1 METGKNLR
9 HRLQNPTPITSSFSK
24 VSLPDFRNLGVIL
37 RVTLLA
43 EALRLLATLVTSPDL
58 TAAYAQFIA
67 QGLLYEPALLVS
79 LVVLYVVAP
88 LIRRISYSAGV
99 VLVMTTIVVIV
110 LVLQLGLRTMLP
122 GQLPE
127 SLLRNALLAVMVGG
141 TLLAYFNWRHLRLSP
156 SLAESRLM
164 ALQARIKPHFLFN
177 TLNSVLGLIRED
189 PRRAE
194 AMLENLADLFRA
206 VMSDSRALVPFSQEL
221 ELAKAYVAIEE
232 IRFGPRLRVNW
243 TCDTAPSDA
252 LVPLLLLQP
261 LVENAVLHGV
271 APLEAGALISVE
283 AYENDHNLMVFVRNP
298 APEDA
303 QIREGNRIAL
313 ENIRERLAL
322 HFDVEAR
329 LKVES
334 LNGEFVVSLR
344 IPIKRKNALSKIL

>member
-1 METGKNLR
+1 LPETSDNR
-9 HRLQNPTPITSSFSK
+9 CQSLQTSTNIISSFSK

-43 EALRLLATLVTSPDL
+43 EALRLLATLVSSPDL
-58 TAAYAQFIA
+58 NAAYAQFMV
-67 QGLLYEPALLVS
+67 QGLLYEPAILMS
-79 LVVLYVVAP
+79 LVALYVFAP
-88 LIRRISYSAGV
+88 LFRKVSYRAGV
-99 VLVMTTIVVIV
+99 VLILAMVVVIV
-110 LVLQLGLRTMLP
+110 LALQLALRALLP

-127 SLLRNALLAVMVGG
+127 SMLRNALLALAVSG
-141 TLLAYFNWRHLRLSP
+141 TLLAYLNWRHLRLSP

-164 ALQARIKPHFLFN
+164 ALQARIRPHFLFN

-189 PRRAE
+189 PKRAE

-243 TCDTAPSDA
+243 SCDAALADA
-252 LVPLLLLQP
+252 LVPPLLLQP
-261 LVENAVLHGV
+261 LVENAVIHGV
-271 APLEAGALISVE
+271 AQLEAGAVISVE
-283 AYENDHNLMVFVRNP
+283 AYTDDLNLMVFVRNP
-298 APEDA
+298 APEDT

-313 ENIRERLAL
+313 DNIRERLAL

-329 LKVES
+329 LKVDAV
-334 LNGEFVVSLR
+334 NGEFVVSLR
-344 IPIKRKNALSKIL
+344 IPIKRERAT

>member
-1 METGKNLR
+1 MPQ
-9 HRLQNPTPITSSFSK
+9 LQNQTHITSYSK
-24 VSLPDFRNLGVIL
+24 LALPDFRNLGVIL

-43 EALRLLATLVTSPDL
+43 EALRLLLTLVTSPDL
-58 TAAYAQFIA
+58 QTAYAQFVA
-67 QGLLYEPALLVS
+67 KGLLYEPALLFS
-79 LVVLYVVAP
+79 LVALYVVSP
-88 LIRRISYSAGV
+88 LLRRISYGASIALVLAMV
-99 VLVMTTIVVIV
+99 VVVV
-110 LVLQLGLRTMLP
+110 LVLQLGLRALLP

-127 SLLRNALLAVMVGG
+127 SLLRNALLAVGVSA
-141 TLLAYFNWRHLRLSP
+141 TLLAYLNWRHLRLSP

-164 ALQARIKPHFLFN
+164 ALQARIRPHFLFN

-189 PRRAE
+189 PKRAE

-206 VMSDSRALVPFSQEL
+206 VMSDCRALVPFSQEL

-243 TCDTAPSDA
+243 SCDAAPVDA
-252 LVPLLLLQP
+252 LVPPLLLQP

-283 AYENDHNLMVFVRNP
+283 AYEVDQNLMVFVRNP
-298 APEDA
+298 APEDT

-313 ENIRERLAL
+313 DNIRERLAL

-329 LKVES
+329 LKIDIV
-334 LNGEFVVSLR
+334 NGEFVVSLR
-344 IPIKRKNALSKIL
+344 IPIKRERAA

>member
-1 METGKNLR
+1 M
-9 HRLQNPTPITSSFSK
+9 QNSTPITSSFSK

-43 EALRLLATLVTSPDL
+43 EVLRLLATLVTSADL
-58 TAAYAQFIA
+58 EAAYVQFIE

-79 LVVLYVVAP
+79 LVMLYVVAP
-88 LIRRISYSAGV
+88 LIRRLSYGAGV
-99 VLVMTTIVVIV
+99 VLVLLMVVIIV
-110 LVLQLGLRTMLP
+110 FALQLALRALLP

-127 SLLRNALLAVMVGG
+127 SMLRNALLALAVSA
-141 TLLAYFNWRHLRLSP
+141 TLLAYLNWRHLRLSP

-164 ALQARIKPHFLFN
+164 ALQARIRPHFLFN

-189 PRRAE
+189 PKKAE

-206 VMSDSRALVPFSQEL
+206 VMADSRALVPFSQEL

-232 IRFGPRLRVNW
+232 IRFGSRLRVHW
-243 TCDTAPSDA
+243 SCDAALADA
-252 LVPLLLLQP
+252 LVPPLMLQP

-271 APLEAGALISVE
+271 APFEAGALSSVE
-283 AYENDHNLMVFVRNP
+283 AYKDDLNLMVFVRNP
-298 APEDA
+298 APEDT

-313 ENIRERLAL
+313 DNIRERLAL

-329 LKVES
+329 MKVDTV
-334 LNGEFVVSLR
+334 NGEFVVSLR
-344 IPIKRKNALSKIL
+344 IPIKRERAT

>member
-1 METGKNLR
+1 M
-9 HRLQNPTPITSSFSK
+9 
-24 VSLPDFRNLGVIL
+24 PDFRNLGVIL

-58 TAAYAQFIA
+58 PAAYAQFVA

-79 LVVLYVVAP
+79 LVALYVVAP
-88 LIRRISYSAGV
+88 FIRRMSYGAGIV
-99 VLVMTTIVVIV
+99 FVFALVVVIV
-110 LVLQLGLRTMLP
+110 LVLQLGLRALLP
-122 GQLPE
+122 GQLSE
-127 SLLRNALLAVMVGG
+127 SLLRNALLAVGVSG
-141 TLLAYFNWRHLRLSP
+141 TLLAYLNWRHLRLSP

-164 ALQARIKPHFLFN
+164 ALQARIRPHFLFN

-189 PRRAE
+189 PKRAE

-243 TCDTAPSDA
+243 SCDAAPVDA
-252 LVPLLLLQP
+252 LVPPLMLQP

-271 APLEAGALISVE
+271 APREAGALISVE
-283 AYENDHNLMVFVRNP
+283 AYEDDLNLMVFVRNP
-298 APEDA
+298 APEDT

-313 ENIRERLAL
+313 DNIRERLAL

-329 LKVES
+329 LKVDTV
-334 LNGEFVVSLR
+334 NGEFVVSLR
-344 IPIKRKNALSKIL
+344 IPIKREGG

>member
-1 METGKNLR
+1 M
-9 HRLQNPTPITSSFSK
+9 QNPTPITASFSK

-43 EALRLLATLVTSPDL
+43 EALRLLATLVASLDL
-58 TAAYAQFIA
+58 PAAYDQFFA

-79 LVVLYVVAP
+79 LVVLYAFAP
-88 LIRRISYSAGV
+88 VIRRISYRAGV
-99 VLVMTTIVVIV
+99 GFVLVVVV
-110 LVLQLGLRTMLP
+110 VVMLALQLGLRSMLP
-122 GQLPE
+122 GQLPQ
-127 SLLRNALLAVMVGG
+127 SLLRNALLAVLVGG

-164 ALQARIKPHFLFN
+164 ALQARIRPHFLFN

-189 PRRAE
+189 PKRAE

-243 TCDTAPSDA
+243 YCDTAPADA
-252 LVPLLLLQP
+252 LVPPLLLQP

-271 APLEAGALISVE
+271 ALFEDGALITVE
-283 AYENDHNLMVFVRNP
+283 AYKDDDSLMVFVRNP
-298 APEDA
+298 APEDT
-303 QIREGNRIAL
+303 QTREGNRIAL
-313 ENIRERLAL
+313 DNIRERLAL

-329 LKVES
+329 LKIDIV
-334 LNGEFVVSLR
+334 NGEFAVSLR
-344 IPIKRKNALSKIL
+344 IPIKRERAA